1 MLASYFPNR
10 QPPLYQWISHQSL
23 LTQVTC
29 NLVGFFKDE
38 ERHILGIVKK
48 GAQRPLSN
56 FTFKFKNKIAASN
69 VNSTGFIVEVTL
81 ESIWGEAI
89 VSWRVM
95 SVQGDLILT

>member
-1 MLASYFPNR
+1 MDDTNIDTPKSTWYDICYVKVL
-10 QPPLYQWISHQSL
+10 
-23 LTQVTC
+23 
-29 NLVGFFKDE
+29 GFFKDE

-56 FTFKFKNKIAASN
+56 FTFKFKNKIVASN

-95 SVQGDLILT
+95 SVTFIITHN